1 MRQIK
6 RPEKPIVNKCE
17 HRIRH
22 QDDRK
27 IGKERLV
34 KCKQSASR
42 FSYFDGK
49 DNIHLCAIHAE
60 EYRSLNLTVVENGN
74 TGRICQRLEIS

>member
-6 RPEKPIVNKCE
+6 RPEKPIINKCE

-27 IGKERLV
+27 IGKERRV
-34 KCKQSASR
+34 KCKQPATR

-49 DNIHLCAIHAE
+49 DNICLCAAHAE
-60 EYRSLNLTVVENGN
+60 EYRSLNLTVVENDNRN
-74 TGRICQRLEIS
+74 TVCQ